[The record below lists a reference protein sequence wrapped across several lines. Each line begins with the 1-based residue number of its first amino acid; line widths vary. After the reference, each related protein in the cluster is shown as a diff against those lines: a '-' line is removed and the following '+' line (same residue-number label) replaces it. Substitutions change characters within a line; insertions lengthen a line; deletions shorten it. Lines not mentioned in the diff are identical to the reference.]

1 MNNSDLGSHN
11 DHGDWEF
18 LSHMSE
24 ILDALRTSWYLRHV
38 KMKLFKK
45 NVSYMYNKQLSVLLK
60 FNNKLFD
67 VFSSCKAVFLKSN
80 NISVLPTSI

>member
-45 NVSYMYNKQLSVLLK
+45 WKCYIHVQQTIVSFAKIQ
-60 FNNKLFD
+60 
-67 VFSSCKAVFLKSN
+67 
-80 NISVLPTSI
+80 